1 MIKKI
6 FFVAFLFLLFFSCFT
21 VSVDAS
27 IIKVTK
33 NGKIIWGV
41 LSYETD
47 SQIKIKNIA
56 SVSDKNEANEIYLK
70 NEGDKLT
77 LEVNSDSSVKKADIT
92 NFEGNILEIETH
104 KNPQNIIIYEKDG
117 RFVIN
122 QQNYL
127 ATTSLSIILNPQDQT
142 LSVGTSRGTSKII
155 VLPQE
160 AVSGLIRANII
171 TNANNSIFLD
181 ENETGRLV
189 YKINGEKIIEIFNLL
204 EINVPVFAE
213 VSPTDGKLV
222 DKIEPKWFSVLGF
235 LFS

>member
-1 MIKKI
+1 MIKK
-6 FFVAFLFLLFFSCFT
+6 FFSIVFLFLFFFSSFT
-21 VSVDAS
+21 ASVDAS

-33 NGKIIWGV
+33 NGKIIWGI
-41 LSYETD
+41 LSYE
-47 SQIKIKNIA
+47 SNNQIKIKNIA

-70 NEGDKLT
+70 NEGDKLM
-77 LEVNSDSSVKKADIT
+77 LEVNSEGSIKKADVT
-92 NFEGNILEIETH
+92 KFEGNILEIETH

-142 LSVGTSRGTSKII
+142 LSIGTSRGTSKII

-160 AVSGLIRANII
+160 AVSGLIRANIM
-171 TNANNSIFLD
+171 TDANNSIFLD
-181 ENETGRLV
+181 ENETGMLV
-189 YKINGEKIIEIFNLL
+189 YKIDGKKTIEIFNLL
-204 EINVPVFAE
+204 EINIPVFAE

-222 DKIEPKWFSVLGF
+222 NKIEPKWFSVLGF